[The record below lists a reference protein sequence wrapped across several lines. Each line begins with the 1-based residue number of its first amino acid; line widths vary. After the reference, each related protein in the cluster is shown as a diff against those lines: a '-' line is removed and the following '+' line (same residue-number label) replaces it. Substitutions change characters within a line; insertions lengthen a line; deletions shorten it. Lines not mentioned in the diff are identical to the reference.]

1 MNERIKV
8 VLLEPDKEA
17 KIAEIETTLES
28 MQHLVGDGFIE
39 AFYPFEE
46 EVCIVC
52 NDEGKIN
59 GELMDIIAGTCF
71 LCDCSGESFGSLSD
85 EQLARY
91 QKQFRLPEYFFR
103 SPLGIAAVPYVPAV

>member
-17 KIAEIETTLES
+17 QITEIETTLES

-52 NDEGKIN
+52 NDEGEN
-59 GELMDIIAGTCF
+59 
-71 LCDCSGESFGSLSD
+71 
-85 EQLARY
+85 QWLAAQPRRL
-91 QKQFRLPEYFFR
+91 FRKR
-103 SPLGIAAVPYVPAV
+103 

>member
-1 MNERIKV
+1 MNEKIKV
-8 VLLEPDKEA
+8 VLLEPNKEA

-52 NDEGKIN
+52 NDE
-59 GELMDIIAGTCF
+59 
-71 LCDCSGESFGSLSD
+71 
-85 EQLARY
+85 QLARY